1 MSKFT
6 IPLQVI
12 RGGLTA
18 AAAKSVKTIS
28 IPMVGAGMRKN
39 NPIEMTRA
47 IVRACGDFARNQVS
61 SLNKIYFIFLFNNTV
76 QYCTGI
82 NDTSTVQ
89 VPKHTVYLFNLF

>member
-1 MSKFT
+1 MSKFA

-39 NPIEMTRA
+39 DPIEMTRA

-61 SLNKIYFIFLFNNTV
+61 SLINISYFFV
-76 QYCTGI
+76 Q
-82 NDTSTVQ
+82 
-89 VPKHTVYLFNLF
+89 